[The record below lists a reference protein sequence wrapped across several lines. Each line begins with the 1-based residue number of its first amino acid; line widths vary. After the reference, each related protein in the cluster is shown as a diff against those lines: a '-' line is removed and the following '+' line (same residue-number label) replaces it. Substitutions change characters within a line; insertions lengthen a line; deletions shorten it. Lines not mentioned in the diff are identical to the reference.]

1 MTRFA
6 RRATTIAAALIA
18 APLGFALVTT
28 AGPQALAAGA
38 PVSAG
43 VAHVVEAVGAQAADD
58 AAAKTSYT
66 SKKKKK
72 KKSAAKKTPAK
83 TPAKTPTKTPAKTP
97 TTTPTKPAT
106 PVTTAPAAP
115 TTGQYAAMENE
126 VVTLTNNYR
135 QANGCGALRIDGRLV
150 TAARAHSTDMVTK
163 NYFDHTGSDGSN
175 FVQREA
181 AAGYTTGASA
191 ENIAWGYRTAQDV
204 VTGWINSPGH
214 RANILNC
221 QSVAVGVGLAYKAD
235 GTPYWTQDFG
245 RV

>member
-6 RRATTIAAALIA
+6 RRATTIAAALLA

-28 AGPQALAAGA
+28 TGPQALAAGA
-38 PVSAG
+38 PVTAG
-43 VAHVVEAVGAQAADD
+43 VAHVVEAVGANA
-58 AAAKTSYT
+58 AAAKPAVDVIAAKASKTT
-66 SKKKKK
+66 KKKTKN
-72 KKSAAKKTPAK
+72 KKSSAKKIPAK
-83 TPAKTPTKTPAKTP
+83 TPPKAPASQPTTPATAP
-97 TTTPTKPAT
+97 TTTQPSQD
-106 PVTTAPAAP
+106 
-115 TTGQYAAMENE
+115 GYAAIENQ
-126 VVTLTNNYR
+126 VVTLTNDYR

-150 TAARAHSTDMVTK
+150 AAARAHSTDMAT
-163 NYFDHTGSDGSN
+163 NNFFDHTGSNGSS

-191 ENIAWGYRTAQDV
+191 ENIAWGYRSAQDV
-204 VTGWINSPGH
+204 VNGWINSPGH

-221 QSVAVGVGLAYKAD
+221 SSVAVGVGLAYKAD

>member
-28 AGPQALAAGA
+28 TGPQALAAGA

-43 VAHVVEAVGAQAADD
+43 VVHVAEFVGAHAADD
-58 AAAKTSYT
+58 AAAQSYT
-66 SKKKKK
+66 AKKKKK
-72 KKSAAKKTPAK
+72 KKSTAKKVPTTAP
-83 TPAKTPTKTPAKTP
+83 TKTPTKAPTTAP
-97 TTTPTKPAT
+97 TTTPT
-106 PVTTAPAAP
+106 AP
-115 TTGQYAAMENE
+115 TTSPSAIETE
-126 VVTLTNNYR
+126 VVTLTNNFR
-135 QANGCGALRIDGRLV
+135 TANGCGAMRIDNRLV
-150 TAARAHSTDMVTK
+150 AAARKHSSDMVTK
-163 NYFDHTGSDGSN
+163 NFFDHTGSDGSN
-175 FVQREA
+175 FVQREV

-204 VTGWINSPGH
+204 VNGWINSPGH
-214 RANILNC
+214 RANMLNC
-221 QSVAVGVGLAYKAD
+221 SSIAVGVGLAYKAD

>member
-1 MTRFA
+1 MTRFS
-6 RRATTIAAALIA
+6 RRATTTIAAALIV
-18 APLGFALVTT
+18 APLGLALVTT
-28 AGPQALAAGA
+28 TGPQALAAGA
-38 PVSAG
+38 PATAG
-43 VAHVVEAVGAQAADD
+43 VAHVVEAVGAQAASAVDGD
-58 AAAKTSYT
+58 SAAAKV

-72 KKSAAKKTPAK
+72 KAKKAPVKA
-83 TPAKTPTKTPAKTP
+83 PAKTPTKAP
-97 TTTPTKPAT
+97 TTTPAT
-106 PVTTAPAAP
+106 PSQPVEGAYTAI
-115 TTGQYAAMENE
+115 ENE

-150 TAARAHSTDMVTK
+150 AAARAHSTDMVTK
-163 NYFDHTGSDGSN
+163 NFFDHTGSNGSN

-191 ENIAWGYRTAQDV
+191 ENIAWGYRSAQEV

-214 RANILNC
+214 RANIMNC
-221 QSVAVGVGLAYKAD
+221 SSIAVGVGLAYKAD

>member
-28 AGPQALAAGA
+28 TGAQAFAAAA
-38 PVSAG
+38 PAKAA
-43 VAHVVEAVGAQAADD
+43 VAHVAEAVGANAADD
-58 AAAKTSYT
+58 VAAKTST
-66 SKKKKK
+66 KKKKK
-72 KKSAAKKTPAK
+72 KKTVAKKTPA
-83 TPAKTPTKTPAKTP
+83 TPVTKAPVTKAP
-97 TTTPTKPAT
+97 TTTPSDLET
-106 PVTTAPAAP
+106 
-115 TTGQYAAMENE
+115 Q

-135 QANGCGALRIDGRLV
+135 TANGCGALRIDTRLV
-150 TAARAHSTDMVTK
+150 AAARAHSTDMVTK
-163 NYFDHTGSDGSN
+163 NFFDHTGSNGSN
-175 FVQREA
+175 FVQREV

-191 ENIAWGYRTAQDV
+191 ENIAWGYRSAQDV

-214 RANILNC
+214 RANIMNC
-221 QSVAVGVGLAYKAD
+221 SSVAVGVGVAYKAD

>member
-28 AGPQALAAGA
+28 TGPQALAAGA

-43 VAHVVEAVGAQAADD
+43 VAHVVEAVGAVAAND
-58 AAAKTSYT
+58 AAAKISRTP
-66 SKKKKK
+66 KKKKK
-72 KKSAAKKTPAK
+72 KPVAKKTPA
-83 TPAKTPTKTPAKTP
+83 
-97 TTTPTKPAT
+97 TTVPGSA
-106 PVTTAPAAP
+106 
-115 TTGQYAAMENE
+115 QYAAIENQ

-135 QANGCGALRIDGRLV
+135 QANGCGALRIDSRLV
-150 TAARAHSTDMVTK
+150 AAARKHSSDMVGK
-163 NYFDHTGSDGSN
+163 DFFDHTASDGSN
-175 FVQREA
+175 FVQREV

-221 QSVAVGVGLAYKAD
+221 TSVAVGVGLAYKTD